1 MHFSSQCCKCTTDS
15 FSASETARRFPC
27 YAQQL
32 CSVISA
38 QMPCMVLG
46 ATCAILPFYD
56 YSCPGREVAL
66 ASEEAALAPATAS
79 KAVSKKRKLEITADA
94 SSAVAEGPLQEAAKA
109 QLQGHSQ
116 CVSGVAWP
124 DQDTIYSGSW
134 DHSVSA
140 SYFTQRGMLPRRL
153 PCESWFCCFGKSST
167 YMLNLAVA
175 TTGCDMLHQWEALH
189 ITVCC
194 CRLLCCCLK

>member
-1 MHFSSQCCKCTTDS
+1 VLLVLFCYLQCL
-15 FSASETARRFPC
+15 
-27 YAQQL
+27 QQ
-32 CSVISA
+32 
-38 QMPCMVLG
+38 
-46 ATCAILPFYD
+46 F
-56 YSCPGREVAL
+56 PGREVAL

-134 DHSVSA
+134 DHSVSF
-140 SYFTQRGMLPRRL
+140 SHFIWRGLLPCRL
-153 PCESWFCCFGKSST
+153 PSEMCFCCVAVFST
-167 YMLNLAVA
+167 YTLGLAVT
-175 TTGCDMLHQWEALH
+175 TTGM
-189 ITVCC
+189 TCC
-194 CRLLCCCLK
+194 ISGHG